1 MAKRQI
7 ILTQEQL
14 NEICGDNSTYLDG
27 LALTPD
33 LADNY
38 SNEITTNGGLD
49 GAYPD
54 PLTTDE
60 YGKEITKTR
69 RVTGFGNRWGAAP
82 TLEEMSK
89 KDWEDKMIFNEEN
102 ARLKNR
108 KFGISNGDN
117 GTTYYSTIKGKE
129 RLENAQQ
136 KVQSGT
142 PEEKRKAQKTIANM
156 LKNNPNLPLAI
167 QQYGNAKVMDG
178 SIKRP
183 INVTTRSGNGK
194 AHTPKTPSNGVFTN

>member
-89 KDWEDKMIFNEEN
+89 KDWEDKGEEYDEIRDKALAEWGITTLRYSNESINKNFTKIAEDILEKLGLTFGD
-102 ARLKNR
+102 LK
-108 KFGISNGDN
+108 
-117 GTTYYSTIKGKE
+117 
-129 RLENAQQ
+129 
-136 KVQSGT
+136 
-142 PEEKRKAQKTIANM
+142 P
-156 LKNNPNLPLAI
+156 LK
-167 QQYGNAKVMDG
+167 
-178 SIKRP
+178 
-183 INVTTRSGNGK
+183 
-194 AHTPKTPSNGVFTN
+194 